1 MISRTDWYCLL
12 SEDAIAMPFGSFL
25 AGFVVGL
32 TLIVAIGP
40 QATFVLQ
47 QGISGR
53 HVRPIFALCVICD
66 SLLIMAGVS
75 GAAASVALVPGLD
88 QTLRLAGAAFIAI
101 YGLAHFRQ
109 LSWRMVPVTG
119 DLREGTSAPPPATTL
134 SRSVAVFLALTF
146 LNPHVYV
153 DTVLVLGSISAQY
166 PDPAAF
172 GAGAVCASVV
182 FCGALCFGGGL
193 LRPLLHAPA
202 AQGWLN
208 ATIGCVLL
216 AIATGLALPAF
227 R

>member
-1 MISRTDWYCLL
+1 
-12 SEDAIAMPFGSFL
+12 MPFGSLF

-47 QGISGR
+47 QGIAGR
-53 HVRPIFALCVICD
+53 HARPIFALCVICD
-66 SLLIMAGVS
+66 SALIMAGVS

-88 QTLRLAGAAFIAI
+88 GALRFAGAAFIAV
-101 YGLAHFRQ
+101 YGLTHFRQ
-109 LSWRMVPVTG
+109 LPVRVAPASGEFRAAPLAAPAATG
-119 DLREGTSAPPPATTL
+119 LG
-134 SRSVAVFLALTF
+134 RSVAVFLALTF

-166 PDPAAF
+166 PAPIAF
-172 GAGAVCASVV
+172 GAGAVFASVV
-182 FCGALCFGGGL
+182 FFGALCFGGGM
-193 LRPLLHAPA
+193 LRPLLDSPA

-208 ATIGCVLL
+208 ATIGCIML
-216 AIATGLALPAF
+216 AIAAGLALPAF